1 MYAEALK
8 GMPKTEIKLKT
19 EKGDAYHVKTDVFQ
33 RTMWYAYPQDS
44 GLIALTPEQVG
55 KIQTMNKSGK
65 IPKELREFSVEKE
78 KVVELGYEN
87 VVGQDSLTR
96 FENKNSARRKKKRKN
111 FSNTNRTP

>member
-1 MYAEALK
+1 
-8 GMPKTEIKLKT
+8 
-19 EKGDAYHVKTDVFQ
+19 
-33 RTMWYAYPQDS
+33 
-44 GLIALTPEQVG
+44 
-55 KIQTMNKSGK
+55 MNKSGK

>member
-1 MYAEALK
+1 MQAVSSK
-8 GMPKTEIKLKT
+8 K
-19 EKGDAYHVKTDVFQ
+19 VVDVQ
-33 RTMWYAYPQDS
+33 LNENNDS
-44 GLIALTPEQVG
+44 V
-55 KIQTMNKSGK
+55 
-65 IPKELREFSVEKE
+65 VEKE